1 MNTTQAGSADDGAT
15 YGIVQGTH
23 VMTLRGALP
32 VEALEP
38 GDRVITRQG
47 ALRLE
52 HVAMRREASPRLV
65 RVAASALAPER
76 PEADIV
82 LAADQPILVR
92 DWRAPVL
99 AGLPQALMPV
109 GRLTDGEYIR
119 PERNDEARIYTLHFA
134 VPAVIYA
141 HGLELACAPVA
152 AAAPAAIAAA

>member
-1 MNTTQAGSADDGAT
+1 
-15 YGIVQGTH
+15 
-23 VMTLRGALP
+23 MTLRGAVP
-32 VEALEP
+32 VETLQP
-38 GDRVITRQG
+38 GDRVVTRAG

-52 HVAMRREASPRLV
+52 RVALRLEERPRLV

-92 DWRAPVL
+92 DWRAPAL
-99 AGLPQALMPV
+99 AGQPQALMPA
-109 GRLTDGEYIR
+109 GRLADGDHIR
-119 PERNDEARIYTLHFA
+119 PEQPHEARIYTLHFA

-152 AAAPAAIAAA
+152 APAPAAIAAA

>member
-15 YGIVQGTH
+15 YGIVEGTS
-23 VMTLRGALP
+23 VLTLRGTVP
-32 VEALEP
+32 VEMLEP
-38 GDRVITRQG
+38 GDRIVTRAG

-52 HVAMRREASPRLV
+52 RVALRRETCPRLV

-82 LAADQPILVR
+82 LASDQPILVR
-92 DWRAPVL
+92 DWRAGAL
-99 AGLPQALMPV
+99 AGQPQALMPA
-109 GRLTDGEYIR
+109 GRLADGEYIR
-119 PERNDEARIYTLHFA
+119 PEPADEARIYTLHFA

-152 AAAPAAIAAA
+152 AATPAAVAAA